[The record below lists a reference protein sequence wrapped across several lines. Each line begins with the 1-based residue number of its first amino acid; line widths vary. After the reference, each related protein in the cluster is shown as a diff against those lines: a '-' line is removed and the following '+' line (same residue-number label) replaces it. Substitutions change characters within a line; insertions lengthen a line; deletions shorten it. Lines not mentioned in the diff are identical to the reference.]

1 MIEVFLDTSY
11 AISLAVASDQ
21 LHPRALALAQQ
32 LRNDKTRLVLT
43 RAVML
48 EIGNSLSKARY
59 RNAAIA
65 LLNALEVDPLVE
77 IVELNLEDYQAA
89 FALFQQRFDKEWGL
103 VDCISFVVMQQRGL
117 YEALTADGHFVQ
129 AGFRALLIEHDQEG
143 F

>member
-11 AISLAVASDQ
+11 AISLAVVSDQ

-32 LRNDKTRLVLT
+32 LRNDKTRLIVT

-65 LLNALEVDPLVE
+65 LLNALEADPLVE
-77 IVELNLEDYQAA
+77 ILELSLTDYQAA
-89 FALFQQRFDKEWGL
+89 LSLFTQRHDKEWGL
-103 VDCISFVVMQQRGL
+103 VDCISFVVMQKRGL
-117 YEALTADGHFVQ
+117 YEALTTDGHFVQ
-129 AGFRALLIEHDQEG
+129 AGFRALLLE
-143 F
+143 

>member
-11 AISLAVASDQ
+11 AISLAVVSDQ
-21 LHPRALALAQQ
+21 LHPQALALAQQ
-32 LRNDKTRLVLT
+32 LRNDKTRLIVT

-77 IVELNLEDYQAA
+77 IVDLNLEDYQTA
-89 FALFQQRFDKEWGL
+89 FALFQQRSDKEWGL
-103 VDCISFVVMQQRGL
+103 VDCISFVIMKQRGL

-129 AGFRALLIEHDQEG
+129 AGFRALLLEHVQEG
-143 F
+143 S

>member
-11 AISLAVASDQ
+11 AISLAVVSDQ

-32 LRNDKTRLVLT
+32 LRNDKTRLIVT

-65 LLNALEVDPLVE
+65 LLNALEADPLVE
-77 IVELNLEDYQAA
+77 ILELSLTDYQAA
-89 FALFQQRFDKEWGL
+89 LSLFTQRHDKEWGL
-103 VDCISFVVMQQRGL
+103 VDCISFVVMQKRGL

-129 AGFRALLIEHDQEG
+129 AGFRALLLE
-143 F
+143 